1 MSEQYE
7 PRPATGIGSGETD
20 DIDVTRPRHEQ
31 DRLAETPGTFVGER
45 GPQSES
51 VAGAPATAGVAAEP
65 VDIDMPTQPGAA
77 PSGIGPDEQAGGGQQ
92 TSASEAAKTA
102 AEQVKHVAQETGSQV
117 RGLVDTA
124 TQELRDQAGT
134 QQQRIAGGLHTIA
147 DDLSAMCQGSGSDRM
162 AGQLMQQVSAGAH
175 RTADWL
181 EHREPGRVLDEVRDY
196 ARRHPGTFLLGAL
209 AAGLV
214 VGRLTRNMASAQR
227 SDAQGAGRASST
239 PAQSRPLAEPGMSA
253 RPARVTPD
261 ELAYTGAGGRYEQES
276 EVSR

>member
-1 MSEQYE
+1 MSEHYE
-7 PRPATGIGSGETD
+7 PRAAPGVGSGESD

-45 GPQSES
+45 VPQSDA
-51 VAGAPATAGVAAEP
+51 VAGAPATRGVAAEP
-65 VDIDMPTQPGAA
+65 VDIDMPTQPSAA
-77 PSGIGPDEQAGGGQQ
+77 TSGFGPDEPAGGGH
-92 TSASEAAKTA
+92 TSAQEAAKTA
-102 AEQVKHVAQETGSQV
+102 TEQVKHVAQETGTQV

-147 DDLSAMCQGSGSDRM
+147 DDLAGMSQGNGSDRM

-181 EHREPGRVLDEVRDY
+181 EQREPGRVLDEVRDY

-227 SDAQGAGRASST
+227 SDAQAVAKASAA
-239 PAQSRPLAEPGMSA
+239 PPQARPLAEPSTA
-253 RPARVTPD
+253 RRARVTPD

>member
-7 PRPATGIGSGETD
+7 QRAATGIGSAEAA
-20 DIDVTRPRHEQ
+20 DI
-31 DRLAETPGTFVGER
+31 G
-45 GPQSES
+45 
-51 VAGAPATAGVAAEP
+51 
-65 VDIDMPTQPGAA
+65 MPTQPQ
-77 PSGIGPDEQAGGGQQ
+77 PNYVPTEIGQDEPASDAGTDSSAQQ
-92 TSASEAAKTA
+92 VTKTA
-102 AEQVKHVAQETGSQV
+102 AEQVKQVAQETGSQV

-147 DDLSAMCQGSGSDRM
+147 DDLSSMCQGNGSDRM
-162 AGQLMQQVSAGAH
+162 AGQLMQQVSDGAH

-181 EHREPGRVLDEVRDY
+181 EHREPGRILDEVRDY

-227 SDAQGAGRASST
+227 GGPRQATRSAGAPLQA
-239 PAQSRPLAEPGMSA
+239 ALAEPGMGA

-261 ELAYTGAGGRYEQES
+261 DLAYTSADGRHGQE
-276 EVSR
+276 VPR

>member
-7 PRPATGIGSGETD
+7 QTAATGIGSPE
-20 DIDVTRPRHEQ
+20 
-31 DRLAETPGTFVGER
+31 PGGI
-45 GPQSES
+45 G
-51 VAGAPATAGVAAEP
+51 
-65 VDIDMPTQPGAA
+65 MPGQTQPGIV
-77 PSGIGPDEQAGGGQQ
+77 PTGIGPSEPASGGPDTSTAQQ
-92 TSASEAAKTA
+92 VTKTA
-102 AEQVKHVAQETGSQV
+102 TEQVKQVAQETGSQV

-147 DDLSAMCQGSGSDRM
+147 DDLSSMCQGNGSDRM

-214 VGRLTRNMASAQR
+214 VGRLTRNIASAPRRGQE
-227 SDAQGAGRASST
+227 AALLPTA
-239 PAQSRPLAEPGMSA
+239 PAQSRLSMERTGE

>member
-7 PRPATGIGSGETD
+7 QTAATGIGSPE
-20 DIDVTRPRHEQ
+20 
-31 DRLAETPGTFVGER
+31 PGGITMPGQTQPSIAPTGI
-45 GPQSES
+45 GPSEPAS
-51 VAGAPATAGVAAEP
+51 GGPDTATATAGQV
-65 VDIDMPTQPGAA
+65 T
-77 PSGIGPDEQAGGGQQ
+77 
-92 TSASEAAKTA
+92 KTA
-102 AEQVKHVAQETGSQV
+102 TEQVQQVAQETGSQV
-117 RGLVDTA
+117 RSLVDTA
-124 TQELRDQAGT
+124 THELRDQAGT

-147 DDLSAMCQGSGSDRM
+147 DDLSSMCQGNGSDRM

-181 EHREPGRVLDEVRDY
+181 EHREPGKVLDEVRDY

-214 VGRLTRNMASAQR
+214 VGRLTRNIASAPR
-227 SDAQGAGRASST
+227 GANEAALP
-239 PAQSRPLAEPGMSA
+239 PAAPMQSRLPMERAGD